1 MHGAVPLQV
10 WERPSLLQATWGQLP
25 SGSYEGFFSPWSPF
39 LLQPWESGHK
49 EGDQSRTRPWETGT
63 RGRVK
68 GKGRLGLGGA
78 HSCCPPGLGAWG
90 PQVWVPVQEPAE
102 STDQQMS
109 TASFPW
115 PLPHRECEQASVL
128 VETTLSLVPC
138 LNDCGPYGQCL
149 LLRRHSYLYAGCSCK
164 AGEGQAW
171 TPPDT
176 FFFF

>member
-1 MHGAVPLQV
+1 MALGDWDSGQGEG
-10 WERPSLLQATWGQLP
+10 ERASGPRRKSQLLSARTW
-25 SGSYEGFFSPWSPF
+25 S
-39 LLQPWESGHK
+39 
-49 EGDQSRTRPWETGT
+49 
-63 RGRVK
+63 
-68 GKGRLGLGGA
+68 
-78 HSCCPPGLGAWG
+78 LGASSLG
-90 PQVWVPVQEPAE
+90 SCVQEPAE

-109 TASFPW
+109 AASSLW

-176 FFFF
+176 FFLSLFI